1 MQNQFSNRKIVFE
14 VGKMVKNQIVK
25 FNFIFELKMVIL
37 LSDFPKNFEWLV
49 LGEKIFFS
57 KTFLHFFIA
66 FNSNNGNMLWPIGIF
81 LFGRKVPIWTTLIRI
96 DTLKIHL

>member
-49 LGEKIFFS
+49 LGEKIFFFEI
-57 KTFLHFFIA
+57 FLNFYNAFILK
-66 FNSNNGNMLWPIGIF
+66 NGNMLWP
-81 LFGRKVPIWTTLIRI
+81 T
-96 DTLKIHL
+96 

>member
-49 LGEKIFFS
+49 LGERIFFF
-57 KTFLHFFIA
+57 KFFLNFYNAFIVK
-66 FNSNNGNMLWPIGIF
+66 NGNMLWP
-81 LFGRKVPIWTTLIRI
+81 T
-96 DTLKIHL
+96 

>member
-49 LGEKIFFS
+49 LGEKIFFF
-57 KTFLHFFIA
+57 KIFLHVLNA
-66 FNSNNGNMLWPIGIF
+66 FRPNNGNMLWPN
-81 LFGRKVPIWTTLIRI
+81 
-96 DTLKIHL
+96 

>member
-25 FNFIFELKMVIL
+25 FNFIFELKTVIL

-49 LGEKIFFS
+49 LGEKIIFF
-57 KTFLHFFIA
+57 
-66 FNSNNGNMLWPIGIF
+66 
-81 LFGRKVPIWTTLIRI
+81 
-96 DTLKIHL
+96 

>member
-37 LSDFPKNFEWLV
+37 LSDFSKNFEWLV
-49 LGEKIFFS
+49 LGEKIILF
-57 KTFLHFFIA
+57 KIFLNFYNAFILK
-66 FNSNNGNMLWPIGIF
+66 NGNMLLP
-81 LFGRKVPIWTTLIRI
+81 T
-96 DTLKIHL
+96 

>member
-37 LSDFPKNFEWLV
+37 LSHFPKNFEWLV
-49 LGEKIFFS
+49 LGEKIIFF
-57 KTFLHFFIA
+57 KIFLNFYNAFILK
-66 FNSNNGNMLWPIGIF
+66 NGNMLWP
-81 LFGRKVPIWTTLIRI
+81 T
-96 DTLKIHL
+96 

>member
-49 LGEKIFFS
+49 LGEKIFFF
-57 KTFLHFFIA
+57 KIFLKFYNVFILK
-66 FNSNNGNMLWPIGIF
+66 NGNMLWP
-81 LFGRKVPIWTTLIRI
+81 T
-96 DTLKIHL
+96 

>member
-49 LGEKIFFS
+49 LGEKNNFFKIFLFFYN
-57 KTFLHFFIA
+57 TFILK
-66 FNSNNGNMLWPIGIF
+66 NGNMLWP
-81 LFGRKVPIWTTLIRI
+81 T
-96 DTLKIHL
+96 

>member
-57 KTFLHFFIA
+57 KFFLNFYNAFILK
-66 FNSNNGNMLWPIGIF
+66 NGNMLWP
-81 LFGRKVPIWTTLIRI
+81 T
-96 DTLKIHL
+96 